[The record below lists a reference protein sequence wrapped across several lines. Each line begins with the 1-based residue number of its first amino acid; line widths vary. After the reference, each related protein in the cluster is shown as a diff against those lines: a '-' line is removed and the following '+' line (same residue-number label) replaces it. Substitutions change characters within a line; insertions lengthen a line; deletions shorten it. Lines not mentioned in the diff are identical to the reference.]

1 MNGFTVR
8 QKERSK
14 NMRKCRNLPHVSCA
28 MIKVGVFIVGK
39 GAYGVRKLRFAGLLV
54 VVLILCHLTFLS
66 AKRVLEADAH
76 LPRETGVSSEARHRL
91 VLITQDT
98 QTPFWDKVA
107 KGAKQQAEEEG
118 VSLEVWGSFGKNQE
132 EFLKNIEIAI
142 QSKVDGILIQ
152 GTDTLEFKELTKV
165 KASFNGIPV
174 ITVANDVPME
184 ESLRRTYVGSDQY
197 EAGKLVAKELVRKM
211 GDKGKI
217 VLMVDRDQEYYQKE
231 RVRGIQD
238 VMKGYPGIKLVDGET
253 GRARDQIITTTRD
266 VMNRYPDLDAFISV
280 NASNLSAMIDEISK
294 RSQEESY
301 FIYSFDDGPESLTLL
316 SRGMID
322 GVVEQEPEK
331 MGQWSVRLMEEWLNG
346 ETVPLKEDGYLTD
359 LTILKVEKDQ

>member
-1 MNGFTVR
+1 MC
-8 QKERSK
+8 Q
-14 NMRKCRNLPHVSCA
+14 
-28 MIKVGVFIVGK
+28 
-39 GAYGVRKLRFAGLLV
+39 VRKIRFLGLLV
-54 VVLILCHLTFLS
+54 VVLLLCHLTFIS
-66 AKRVLEADAH
+66 AKKVFEAEAH
-76 LPRETGVSSEARHRL
+76 LPQGIGMSGEDRHRL

-107 KGAKQQAEEEG
+107 KGAKRQAEEEG
-118 VSLEVWGSFGKNQE
+118 VNLEVWGTFGKNQE

-152 GTDTLEFKELTKV
+152 GTDTPEFKELTKV

-184 ESLRRTYVGSDQY
+184 DSLRRTYVGSDQY
-197 EAGKLVAKELVRKM
+197 EAGKLVAEELVRKM
-211 GDKGKI
+211 GDSGRI

-231 RVRGIQD
+231 RVEGIGD
-238 VMKGYPGIKLVDGET
+238 VMKGYPGIKVVEGET
-253 GRARDQIITTTRD
+253 GRARDQIITATRD
-266 VMNRYPDLDAFISV
+266 VMNRYPDIDAFISV
-280 NASNLSAMIDEISK
+280 NASNLGAMIDEISK

-301 FIYSFDDGPESLTLL
+301 FIYSFDDGPESMTLL
-316 SRGMID
+316 SQGLID

-346 ETVPLKEDGYLTD
+346 ETVPLDEDGYLTGIK
-359 LTILKVEKDQ
+359 ILKVEKDQ